1 MQKQERIPAC
11 VQTLLLKEEHHGIHR
26 NLVSKTKKMGNR
38 SQVNIFFHSIEA
50 HPTSIFSYLTQ
61 GNSKME
67 SSPAGHTKKGASTLF
82 SVYGTPLKRSA

>member
-26 NLVSKTKKMGNR
+26 DLVSKTKTVGNR
-38 SQVNIFFHSIEA
+38 PQVNIFFHSIEA
-50 HPTSIFSYLTQ
+50 HPASIFSYLPQ
-61 GNSKME
+61 DNSKME
-67 SSPAGHTKKGASTLF
+67 PSPAGHTKRGASIVF